1 MLDGGSGRFFRADD
15 ESGGLFAGEAA
26 AADAAFCLKEER
38 SEAKSLMA
46 LMSELKE
53 V

>member
-1 MLDGGSGRFFRADD
+1 V
-15 ESGGLFAGEAA
+15 
-26 AADAAFCLKEER
+26 FCLKEER

-53 V
+53 E